1 MATRLNLRI
10 HSVKCVDETG
20 GYWAEKVGND
30 EIDLGGF
37 TIDNENNTVKIKSTS
52 VGYNFDDGEI
62 NRFNPPRV
70 FASFDLGPSFSTT
83 KKFAAGFVLSERDG
97 GNVSGTLEKIVNK
110 LKEYL
115 EQKKTA
121 MVEARA
127 ANNKAASVAVAWLWP
142 YVKAYVISY
151 VLSNY
156 KGWVGDDVFPL
167 QEVSTSLY
175 GSNHS
180 WNGSATSP
188 IEIVEFRAH
197 DGVYQVH
204 YSWELV

>member
-37 TIDNENNTVKIKSTS
+37 TVDSNNITTKIRSTS

-70 FASFDLGPSFSTT
+70 FASFNLGAPFSEV

-97 GNVSGTLEKIVNK
+97 GNITTTLEKIVNK
-110 LKEYL
+110 VKEL
-115 EQKKTA
+115 IDQKKTV
-121 MVEARA
+121 MVPQ
-127 ANNKAASVAVAWLWP
+127 KAAADNVLELPVAWLWP
-142 YVKAYVISY
+142 YVKAYAISY
-151 VLSNY
+151 VLANY

-167 QEVSTSLY
+167 QEVSTSIW
-175 GSNHS
+175 GSNHT
-180 WNGSATSP
+180 WNGSTTSP
-188 IEIVEFRAH
+188 MESVEFRAH
-197 DGVYQVH
+197 DGVYKIV